1 VTLPPEFPPVGH
13 TPAATRVPRWLA
25 VLISGWFFIV
35 FAYVLTRFVSTNLP
49 DAIVLGAVALAYGG
63 AALAIDRFVGGID
76 WIERHRVPLLAVGFL
91 VVFALQLLCV
101 RELYSTHHW
110 DPRAV
115 FGAAI
120 RLAEFN
126 QLPMAVHTP
135 AMYLRFGL
143 PVSYWSRYPN
153 NLPLVFVYEA
163 VFRVC
168 AAIGLSSPVYVSTC
182 VNVLVLDVGVLLTGV
197 CARRLWGRSAGRI
210 ALVIALPFLAFS
222 PWISVAYSDT
232 IATVFPILLL
242 CLYMRYLDA
251 APRVQFLYAAAI
263 GGVTALGYLF
273 KPHVVAMTL
282 AIGFVHALAPR
293 SESPLIAKASKL
305 VAVAL
310 AALMVAGAFGAYR
323 DYRMK
328 GLISKEQF
336 AASAFPVTHLIAM
349 SLGTELGGY
358 NEADVTE
365 ESAIAGAEAKNER
378 NIRVIK
384 ERLARMGPLGYA
396 AFLDR
401 KLRWMTTDGTFFWQ
415 SEASASKIEP
425 IHRGAFART
434 LQAVLFRD
442 GPSFRY
448 YSLVASGMWLAI
460 LFSMVAPVATS
471 RRFDTDRVL
480 LVARASIIVL
490 LLMLLVLEG
499 RSRYLI
505 AFMPVFVLLASYF
518 LAGLSTGRVP
528 RGVDRRASGT

>member
-1 VTLPPEFPPVGH
+1 
-13 TPAATRVPRWLA
+13 
-25 VLISGWFFIV
+25 
-35 FAYVLTRFVSTNLP
+35 
-49 DAIVLGAVALAYGG
+49 
-63 AALAIDRFVGGID
+63 
-76 WIERHRVPLLAVGFL
+76 
-91 VVFALQLLCV
+91 
-101 RELYSTHHW
+101 
-110 DPRAV
+110 
-115 FGAAI
+115 
-120 RLAEFN
+120 
-126 QLPMAVHTP
+126 
-135 AMYLRFGL
+135 
-143 PVSYWSRYPN
+143 
-153 NLPLVFVYEA
+153 
-163 VFRVC
+163 
-168 AAIGLSSPVYVSTC
+168 
-182 VNVLVLDVGVLLTGV
+182 
-197 CARRLWGRSAGRI
+197 
-210 ALVIALPFLAFS
+210 
-222 PWISVAYSDT
+222 
-232 IATVFPILLL
+232 
-242 CLYMRYLDA
+242 
-251 APRVQFLYAAAI
+251 
-263 GGVTALGYLF
+263 
-273 KPHVVAMTL
+273 
-282 AIGFVHALAPR
+282 
-293 SESPLIAKASKL
+293 
-305 VAVAL
+305 
-310 AALMVAGAFGAYR
+310 MVAGAFGAYR

-442 GPSFRY
+442 GPRFRY
-448 YSLVASGMWLAI
+448 YSLFASGMWLAI

-528 RGVDRRASGT
+528 RGVGRRASGT